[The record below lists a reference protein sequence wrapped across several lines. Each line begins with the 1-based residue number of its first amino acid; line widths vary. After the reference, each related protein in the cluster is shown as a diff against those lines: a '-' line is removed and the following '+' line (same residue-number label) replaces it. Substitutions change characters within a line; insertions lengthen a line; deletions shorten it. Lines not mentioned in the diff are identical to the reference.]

1 MNECEF
7 YFLTLAAV
15 FGRGVYFAV
24 NAEYSAQ
31 KQYSVP
37 DKDTGNQH
45 MFVCSVLIG
54 EYTKGTRDMKVAPSL
69 RPGSKDVFDSLV
81 NNEKDPTIFVALT
94 DAQAYP
100 EYLITFKV

>member
-1 MNECEF
+1 M
-7 YFLTLAAV
+7 
-15 FGRGVYFAV
+15 
-24 NAEYSAQ
+24 
-31 KQYSVP
+31 P

-54 EYTKGTRDMKVAPSL
+54 EYTRGKSDMKVAPPL
-69 RPGSKDVFDSLV
+69 RPGSKDVFDTLV
-81 NNEKDPTIFVALT
+81 NNEKSPTIFVALT